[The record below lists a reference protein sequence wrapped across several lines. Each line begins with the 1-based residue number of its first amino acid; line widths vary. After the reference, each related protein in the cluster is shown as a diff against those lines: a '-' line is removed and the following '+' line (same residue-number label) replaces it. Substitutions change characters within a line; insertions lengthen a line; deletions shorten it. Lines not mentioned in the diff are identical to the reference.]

1 MNKVYIENREG
12 SYTYKGLTFSAP
24 EGDDAPNRYYLQM
37 QQELAGNVEI
47 DGVPVVASIDA
58 YAGSAREAADLA
70 AQAEADAEQAEQ
82 VRKLTGIEFEGVMCS
97 ATADDM
103 FGLSSVKG
111 YIAAGIDLPSF
122 LFDNGN
128 KLKLTQANIADF
140 EAVWIPFRASF
151 FQE

>member
-12 SYTYKGLTFSAP
+12 FYTYDGLAFSAP
-24 EGDDAPNRYYLQM
+24 EGDEAAHPLYLQM
-37 QQELAGNVEI
+37 QQELAGNVEF
-47 DGVPVVASIDA
+47 DGELVVASVDE
-58 YAGSAREAADLA
+58 YAGSAREAVDLA

-82 VRKLTGIEFEGVMCS
+82 VRKLAGIEFEGVMCS